1 VQDGLKLLRRDRR
14 GGMAAFHAGTIHPQN
29 PSDKGRPN
37 RRGRRVNSNHEG
49 ILAAAADRQVSI
61 VQGSVI
67 GLGFSPELTKQI
79 HLV

>member
-1 VQDGLKLLRRDRR
+1 
-14 GGMAAFHAGTIHPQN
+14 MAAFHAGTIHPQN